1 MRRGCNGELLPIF
14 DIPCSSLL
22 FVHRLSQY
30 TKLLQSA
37 KDHRILTCIERIK
50 YNQACVM
57 QPFLLRKGVME
68 Q

>member
-1 MRRGCNGELLPIF
+1 MRRGCNRKLLPIV

-30 TKLLQSA
+30 MKLLQSA
-37 KDHRILTCIERIK
+37 QDHRILTCIERIK

-57 QPFLLRKGVME
+57 QPLLLRKGVME
-68 Q
+68 K